1 MGIQNL
7 KSAIKTAVQNRVD
20 EESRAVRGIINK
32 GQFVSGSRAYPFTQ
46 AVDCDTSDG
55 ARVWAQIS
63 KNGTAVIVGA

>member
-1 MGIQNL
+1 MGVQNL
-7 KSAIKTAVQNRVD
+7 KAAIKNAVQNKID
-20 EESRAVRGIINK
+20 EESKAKCGVIRGGN
-32 GQFVSGSRAYPFTQ
+32 FVSGSRAYPFTQ